1 MMVTRSGSSALAG
14 WACRQWA
21 GPLGTQVVTGTSGA
35 DRSAAV
41 MSGLRLYYY
50 FVTQSQAEIA
60 YYRLELRPGYRHQY
74 SDCMVCDHT
83 GGPLILRTDSLL
95 PDSPRPLAT
104 LDTALT
110 TRRPMLACPDMMFL
124 TRFSLS

>member
-1 MMVTRSGSSALAG
+1 MGVSAVGGAVRNSSGHWNIG
-14 WACRQWA
+14 CRQVSSSCVR
-21 GPLGTQVVTGTSGA
+21 TETYSVT
-35 DRSAAV
+35 
-41 MSGLRLYYY
+41 L
-50 FVTQSQAEIA
+50 SQAEIS

-124 TRFSLS
+124 TR

>member
-1 MMVTRSGSSALAG
+1 MGVSAVGGAVRNSSGHWNIG
-14 WACRQWA
+14 CRQVSS
-21 GPLGTQVVTGTSGA
+21 LYVRTETYSVT
-35 DRSAAV
+35 
-41 MSGLRLYYY
+41 L
-50 FVTQSQAEIA
+50 SQAEIS

-104 LDTALT
+104 LDSALT
-110 TRRPMLACPDMMFL
+110 SRRPMLACPDMMFL
-124 TRFSLS
+124 TRYSLS

>member
-1 MMVTRSGSSALAG
+1 MQTGQHPQHKDFAVCSSLFL
-14 WACRQWA
+14 
-21 GPLGTQVVTGTSGA
+21 P
-35 DRSAAV
+35 
-41 MSGLRLYYY
+41 
-50 FVTQSQAEIA
+50 QAEIS

-74 SDCMVCDHT
+74 NDCMVCDHT

-95 PDSPRPLAT
+95 PDSPRSLAS

-124 TRFSLS
+124 TRYDCLLLLLFKVLIPGAL

>member
-1 MMVTRSGSSALAG
+1 M
-14 WACRQWA
+14 
-21 GPLGTQVVTGTSGA
+21 VTGTSGA

-41 MSGLRLYYY
+41 MSGLRLIFRYSL
-50 FVTQSQAEIA
+50 SQAEIS

-124 TRFSLS
+124 TRYSLSRLLHTLITVLIPGVPSVTRF